1 MPPLRTPIIPAVGS
15 PENESV
21 SDCVDVHSLVLI
33 AGIRSIQTI
42 MLSIFRNSLIS
53 DFHVS
58 SESIPPKLL
67 FAEPREARWWSS
79 NFLSI
84 YSILCV
90 CVPGYMYVY
99 HMHTG
104 SHGCQEASD
113 PLEQEL

>member
-1 MPPLRTPIIPAVGS
+1 MPSLRTPIISAVGS
-15 PENESV
+15 PENESITH
-21 SDCVDVHSLVLI
+21 CVDVYSLVLI
-33 AGIRSIQTI
+33 ASTISIQTI

-53 DFHVS
+53 DFHMS

-67 FAEPREARWWSS
+67 LADPTEARWWSS

-90 CVPGYMYVY
+90 YMYVH

-113 PLEQEL
+113 SLEQEL

>member
-1 MPPLRTPIIPAVGS
+1 MPPLHTPIIPAVGS
-15 PENESV
+15 PENESI

-33 AGIRSIQTI
+33 AGTRSIQTI
-42 MLSIFRNSLIS
+42 MLSIFRNSLIC
-53 DFHVS
+53 DFHMS

-67 FAEPREARWWSS
+67 PADPREARWWSS
-79 NFLSI
+79 NFLII

-90 CVPGYMYVY
+90 CTWYMYVH